1 MCGSPGRPTMGPQM
15 VTQGRRCLELA
26 ERGQHGLGECGGRRG
41 EEQPRTGGDRWGRG
55 ARRGEVP
62 KRGAGVSNG
71 GIGAHPV
78 GWGTDRSELSC
89 WGRGDATWEEGSVT
103 PLPTSSP
110 RREHTRPGVAADKT
124 LMRRFHGAL
133 AVHRVTH
140 PHSLAHRILGRAQTL
155 LLCFNG
161 DTSSSP
167 EVTRGVPSIP
177 S

>member
-1 MCGSPGRPTMGPQM
+1 MGPQM

-78 GWGTDRSELSC
+78 GWGTDPGSWDPQGRARPPREAQVHSC
-89 WGRGDATWEEGSVT
+89 GGWGPIRGGGSPGRGEGRGR
-103 PLPTSSP
+103 SP
-110 RREHTRPGVAADKT
+110 RE
-124 LMRRFHGAL
+124 AL
-133 AVHRVTH
+133 L
-140 PHSLAHRILGRAQTL
+140 HSLR
-155 LLCFNG
+155 
-161 DTSSSP
+161 S
-167 EVTRGVPSIP
+167 
-177 S
+177 